1 MSTNAGAPA
10 SGLSP
15 RKFTWSEMTMRS
27 PGSRSGSS
35 PPAALVA
42 TRARQ
47 PSCAATRTATATSRA
62 SPPSPEPSTIATAGR
77 SIRRGRITRAA
88 TTTVSAPGS
97 WTTPPATGSAT
108 RAVGEHGL
116 EPEDR
121 LDRGGIDAAGK
132 SQVDAEVVDE
142 GHQAGEPH
150 QRRAGPGVPQDRAV
164 DLERLAG
171 GDHAAGVALVLAG
184 AVAQQDQ
191 LASRP
196 Q

>member
-35 PPAALVA
+35 PPG
-42 TRARQ
+42 
-47 PSCAATRTATATSRA
+47 
-62 SPPSPEPSTIATAGR
+62 PEPSTIATAGR

-142 GHQAGEPH
+142 GHQAG
-150 QRRAGPGVPQDRAV
+150 
-164 DLERLAG
+164 
-171 GDHAAGVALVLAG
+171 
-184 AVAQQDQ
+184 
-191 LASRP
+191 
-196 Q
+196 